1 MTFAS
6 SSLSLKYFQKSVF
19 QSLWEDSLLSGF
31 QVWILLPLCLLSFPP
46 RGLFTSVRHVLPLVW
61 MTLESCVPWVVGVSL
76 QRYLIF
82 VFTEWSVVS
91 WNSVVFKMLIFE
103 IAFTIHKLGKFGLFT
118 YWAQVWSVLST
129 ALSLPTHALTG
140 LVERKTPWN
149 FQFHRESYL
158 NTLLLRRYACRI
170 LASCRNLY
178 SSLSSPIHRWVIIQG
193 PMIQDLYLIWNSPE
207 QGICTLFLE

>member
-1 MTFAS
+1 MWILRPLRL
-6 SSLSLKYFQKSVF
+6 LSL
-19 QSLWEDSLLSGF
+19 
-31 QVWILLPLCLLSFPP
+31 PP
-46 RGLFTSVRHVLPLVW
+46 RGLFTNVHHVLSLDW
-61 MTLESCVPWVVGVSL
+61 MTLESCVPWVVGISL

-118 YWAQVWSVLST
+118 YWAQVWSAIST

-140 LVERKTPWN
+140 LVERKTPWS
-149 FQFHRESYL
+149 FQFHRENYL
-158 NTLLLRRYACRI
+158 NPLLLRRYACRI

-178 SSLSSPIHRWVIIQG
+178 SSLSSPIHTWVITQG
-193 PMIQDLYLIWNSPE
+193 PMVQDLYLIWNSPE

>member
-1 MTFAS
+1 MNPPPPVFAFFPS
-6 SSLSLKYFQKSVF
+6 SWPIHKCPSCLTLSL
-19 QSLWEDSLLSGF
+19 DDIR
-31 QVWILLPLCLLSFPP
+31 ILCALGCGRFPTKILDLCFYRVIRCFL
-46 RGLFTSVRHVLPLVW
+46 
-61 MTLESCVPWVVGVSL
+61 
-76 QRYLIF
+76 
-82 VFTEWSVVS
+82 
-91 WNSVVFKMLIFE
+91 SVVFKMLIFE